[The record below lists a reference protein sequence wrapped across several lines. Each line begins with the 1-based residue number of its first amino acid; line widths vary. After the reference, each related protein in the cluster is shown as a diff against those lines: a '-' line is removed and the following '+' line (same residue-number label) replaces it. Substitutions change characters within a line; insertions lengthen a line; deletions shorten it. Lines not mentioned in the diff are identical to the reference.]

1 MMIAA
6 EAADDQPAIRAI
18 NDAAFGRPDES
29 DLIDRLRDEGAV
41 VLSLVASFDGQ
52 PVGHLL
58 FSRMWIDTPGGS
70 VPAVA
75 LAPLA
80 VIPAHQR
87 SGIGGALVRHG
98 LDELTRAGERV
109 ILVLGH
115 AAYYPRFGFSSER
128 ARALEHPFP
137 PGALM
142 ALELRPGALD
152 GSRGRVRYA
161 SSFGL

>member
-1 MMIAA
+1 MIAA

-29 DLIDRLRDEGAV
+29 DLIDRLRIEGAV
-41 VLSLVASFDGQ
+41 VLSLVASFGGR

-58 FSRMWIDTPGGS
+58 FSRMWIDTASGT

-80 VIPAHQR
+80 VMPAHQR
-87 SGIGGALVRHG
+87 SGIGSALVRRG
-98 LDELTRAGERV
+98 LDELKRAGERV
-109 ILVLGH
+109 ALVLGH
-115 AAYYPRFGFSSER
+115 AAYYPRFGFSSEL
-128 ARALEHPFP
+128 ARALDHPFP

-152 GSRGRVRYA
+152 EVRGRVRYA